1 MANIFLILESFF
13 LSSLDCVVIKSR
25 DGTGRGRHYSQHIP
39 AGLLRRS
46 VSPAMME
53 DAGYWIGGE
62 VGGEVGSLD
71 DRRRSQLRHAKVS
84 ETKYR
89 GHLLV
94 YLAIYDITNIEKP

>member
-1 MANIFLILESFF
+1 
-13 LSSLDCVVIKSR
+13 
-25 DGTGRGRHYSQHIP
+25 
-39 AGLLRRS
+39 
-46 VSPAMME
+46 MME

-62 VGGEVGSLD
+62 VDGEVGSLD

-94 YLAIYDITNIEKP
+94 YFAIYDMTNIE